1 MKKTDYISP
10 KVELF
15 HLQCESGFAQSG
27 SNFEQPQPGSID
39 PFSDSAWD

>member
-1 MKKTDYISP
+1 MKKVDYISP

-27 SNFEQPQPGSID
+27 NFEQPQPGSID